1 MTKSKIM
8 KEGYLGIDVSK
19 GYADF
24 ALISSNKNNLEE
36 VFQLDD
42 NQYGHVKLL
51 ELISKFRKKHDLKV
65 INAVLEST
73 GGYENNWLSYL
84 KNEGHWEAL
93 RVARVNPLGVKH
105 DSHASMER
113 TITDATSARRIAIY
127 AINHPEKIN
136 WESSASDKMSTLR
149 SLYKYIQTK
158 VKQKVQLQN
167 QLEKL
172 IYSAFPELLKYMY
185 EQPPKWLLSVLQE
198 YPTAKTMREANVEDL
213 LKIKGVGEKKAKML
227 LNKAEQSIS
236 WSKEE
241 PLREIISGYAS
252 DILQLTQQIEK
263 LKNTLEKEKELIA
276 EIDLL
281 ISFQGIGK
289 YSAVGLMIEIENIDR
304 FKNVKKIA
312 SFFGIHPKLKQSG
325 DKMAGYRM
333 SKQGSPEVRGILF
346 MVAKS
351 AIVYNPHIRL
361 IYDKLR
367 AKGMGY
373 NQAMGVLMHKILR
386 IIYGMLK
393 SKTRY
398 DAGYD
403 LAQQQRT
410 LMYKKKQAKKVT
422 NVDKKSKNRYQKMDN
437 EAPIS
442 KRQLKKRKERLTS
455 PGS

>member
-1 MTKSKIM
+1 MKKSKIM

-24 ALISSNKNNLEE
+24 ALISSNKKNLEE

-42 NQYGHVKLL
+42 NQYGHVTLL
-51 ELISKFRKKHDLKV
+51 ELISKFRKKHGLKV

-93 RVARVNPLGVKH
+93 YVARINPLGVKH

-136 WESSASDKMSTLR
+136 WESSASDKMSALR

-172 IYSAFPELLKYMY
+172 VYSAFPELLKYMH

-198 YPTAKTMREANVEDL
+198 YPTAKAMREAKFEDL
-213 LKIKGVGEKKAKML
+213 LKIKGIGQEKAKML

-236 WSKEE
+236 WTKED
-241 PLREIISGYAS
+241 PLRMIISGYAC
-252 DILQLTQQIEK
+252 DILQLTQQVEK
-263 LKNTLEKEKELIA
+263 LKNRLEKEKELTA

-281 ISFQGIGK
+281 ISFPGIGK
-289 YSAVGLMIEIENIDR
+289 YSAVGFMVDIDNIDR
-304 FKNVKKIA
+304 FKNV
-312 SFFGIHPKLKQSG
+312 
-325 DKMAGYRM
+325 
-333 SKQGSPEVRGILF
+333 
-346 MVAKS
+346 
-351 AIVYNPHIRL
+351 
-361 IYDKLR
+361 
-367 AKGMGY
+367 
-373 NQAMGVLMHKILR
+373 
-386 IIYGMLK
+386 
-393 SKTRY
+393 
-398 DAGYD
+398 
-403 LAQQQRT
+403 
-410 LMYKKKQAKKVT
+410 
-422 NVDKKSKNRYQKMDN
+422 
-437 EAPIS
+437 
-442 KRQLKKRKERLTS
+442 
-455 PGS
+455 